1 MSYPKHQW
9 SVKQK
14 KGFSGERKLC
24 SKLKVFTF
32 YERWLHSV
40 ENYHF
45 HPKLLFSSSDRWS
58 IARHCKYAAW
68 IYHLSDITLV
78 QKTQT
83 SELEM
88 EAFNSEA
95 FHGRTHTHTNSQTHS
110 LGQPVHPLLWS
121 DSCAVLQDSDN
132 TDQLQNAKLAVC
144 WEPALNHIPNI
155 LPPQTSPPVC
165 FSLGIFKTDKCLQ
178 FTRVNKSSRKLILQQ
193 HTSFL
198 HMHTWPQAFVWF
210 EHTCVDVWECARTP
224 TFPWCLLSVSY
235 LCSVS
240 IGVAGLRQ
248 VVFDWPLKRIC
259 ERWRSRG

>member
-1 MSYPKHQW
+1 M
-9 SVKQK
+9 
-14 KGFSGERKLC
+14 
-24 SKLKVFTF
+24 
-32 YERWLHSV
+32 HSV

-95 FHGRTHTHTNSQTHS
+95 FHGRTHTHTLTHKHTHS
-110 LGQPVHPLLWS
+110 GSLSTPCCGLTAVQCCRIQTTQISCRMRSLQYVGNQRWTTYQTFYPLKHLHQ
-121 DSCAVLQDSDN
+121 CVFH
-132 TDQLQNAKLAVC
+132 
-144 WEPALNHIPNI
+144 WEYSKPSIINI
-155 LPPQTSPPVC
+155 Q
-165 FSLGIFKTDKCLQ
+165 KCLQ

-198 HMHTWPQAFVWF
+198 HMHTWPRAFVWL

-224 TFPWCLLSVSY
+224 TFPWCLLSVFY

-259 ERWRSRG
+259 ERWRSSG